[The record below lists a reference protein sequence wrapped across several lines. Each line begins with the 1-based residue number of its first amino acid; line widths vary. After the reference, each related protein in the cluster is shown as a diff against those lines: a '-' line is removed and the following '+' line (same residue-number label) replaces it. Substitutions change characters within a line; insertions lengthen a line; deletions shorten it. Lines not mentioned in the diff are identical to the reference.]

1 MNVKYL
7 YQMFPTKEKRNHFL
21 SQCVLT
27 YGLSLDSLCNTLNL
41 NKEKTFDDLVVRNI
55 KYYESVEKVFK
66 FGMKRQEDAIKNFVD
81 FFTNLIKAYEGKNK
95 TEIANILNELS
106 DKKAICIAKRPDPKG
121 KKLAD
126 EQILA
131 ILKYQIKY
139 MLETKSIARI
149 FNIDRGTYSSRVRNL
164 GPEYAN
170 LISDFD
176 YLSDFYHNASLAS
189 RGIK

>member
-1 MNVKYL
+1 M
-7 YQMFPTKEKRNHFL
+7 
-21 SQCVLT
+21 
-27 YGLSLDSLCNTLNL
+27 
-41 NKEKTFDDLVVRNI
+41 
-55 KYYESVEKVFK
+55 
-66 FGMKRQEDAIKNFVD
+66 
-81 FFTNLIKAYEGKNK
+81 
-95 TEIANILNELS
+95 S
-106 DKKAICIAKRPDPKG
+106 DKKAICIAKRSDSKG

-126 EQILA
+126 EQILT

>member
-27 YGLSLDSLCNTLNL
+27 YGLSLDSLCAILGL
-41 NKEKTFDDLVVRNI
+41 NKEKTFADLVT
-55 KYYESVEKVFK
+55 KSTKFAESVEKTFK
-66 FGMKRQEDAIKNFVD
+66 FGMKRQDKASADFIL
-81 FFTNLIKAYEGKNK
+81 FFTNLSEAYERKNK
-95 TEIANILNELS
+95 EEILNVLKKLS
-106 DKKAICIAKRPDPKG
+106 DKKAIFIVKRPDPKE
-121 KKLAD
+121 KRLTD
-126 EQILA
+126 EQILT

-139 MLETKSIARI
+139 MLQIETIAKI

-176 YLSDFYHNASLAS
+176 YLSDFYHNASLAT

>member
-1 MNVKYL
+1 MSLKYL
-7 YQMFPTKEKRNHFL
+7 YQMFPDENKRRRFIIN
-21 SQCVLT
+21 CALT
-27 YGLSLDSLCNTLNL
+27 FGLRAETLAALLNT
-41 NKEKTFDDLVVRNI
+41 
-55 KYYESVEKVFK
+55 SVETIKSELLYNISYMHNSMQALFHI
-66 FGMKRQEDAIKNFVD
+66 GMNNQEDAIKNFVD

-106 DKKAICIAKRPDPKG
+106 DKKAICIAKRSDSKG

-126 EQILA
+126 EQILT

>member
-7 YQMFPTKEKRNHFL
+7 YQMFPTKEKRNHLL

-81 FFTNLIKAYEGKNK
+81 FLANLIKAYEGKNK

-106 DKKAICIAKRPDPKG
+106 DKKAICIAKRPDSKG
-121 KKLAD
+121 KKLSD

>member
-1 MNVKYL
+1 M
-7 YQMFPTKEKRNHFL
+7 
-21 SQCVLT
+21 
-27 YGLSLDSLCNTLNL
+27 NL

-95 TEIANILNELS
+95 TEIADILNELS
-106 DKKAICIAKRPDPKG
+106 DKKAICIAKRPDSKG
-121 KKLAD
+121 KKLSD
-126 EQILA
+126 EQILV

>member
-1 MNVKYL
+1 MYCKKTR
-7 YQMFPTKEKRNHFL
+7 FKR
-21 SQCVLT
+21 
-27 YGLSLDSLCNTLNL
+27 
-41 NKEKTFDDLVVRNI
+41 
-55 KYYESVEKVFK
+55 
-66 FGMKRQEDAIKNFVD
+66 
-81 FFTNLIKAYEGKNK
+81 
-95 TEIANILNELS
+95 
-106 DKKAICIAKRPDPKG
+106 
-121 KKLAD
+121 KKLSD

-139 MLETKSIARI
+139 MLETKSIAGI

-164 GPEYAN
+164 GQEYAD

>member
-7 YQMFPTKEKRNHFL
+7 YQMFPKKEKRNHFL

-27 YGLSLDSLCNTLNL
+27 YGLSLESLCNTLDL
-41 NKEKTFDDLVVRNI
+41 NKEKTYDDLVVRNI

-66 FGMKRQEDAIKNFVD
+66 FGMKRQENAISNFIE
-81 FFTNLIKAYEGKNK
+81 FFTSLIEAYERKNK
-95 TEIANILNELS
+95 EEVANVLHELS
-106 DKKAICIAKRPDPKG
+106 DKKAVYIAKRPDPKG
-121 KKLAD
+121 KRLND
-126 EQILA
+126 EQIVT

-139 MLETKSIARI
+139 MLETKTIAKI

-164 GPEYAN
+164 GLEYAD

-176 YLSDFYHNASLAS
+176 YLSDFYHNSALSS